1 MRYWIFLLGIILF
14 CYEPSVA
21 QNKKTKTIAKKVEKT
36 IAKPQPSESILFQTM
51 LQNADK
57 IMVID
62 SVVVDKDDFIK
73 HIPLNSNNGTI
84 IQSQDKTIFTNG
96 FNNKRIIADG
106 DSISGRGLYKTEL
119 TNKGWERNK
128 AIKELNK
135 AFSMIDFPFM
145 LSDGTT
151 LFFAGK
157 GVNSLGGYDIFTTRF
172 DAENGVFY
180 VAENYGM
187 PYSSTANDYL
197 LAIDDIYNIGWLVSD
212 RYQPA
217 NKVCIYTF
225 IPNKS
230 GEKLSQEKLSEHEKR
245 ALAMLNSIKDTWK
258 FGNIEQAKTRLSRFN
273 DINKRQ
279 NSTTENVSFVIND
292 KIIYTNKSSFKSAK
306 AKELFAIYER
316 MQKELEATQTHL
328 NKLRTLLINN
338 NKQKLTNISSEIL
351 MLERAI
357 VEKKNSLIQCEKDIR
372 IQENKMLKP

>member
-1 MRYWIFLLGIILF
+1 
-14 CYEPSVA
+14 
-21 QNKKTKTIAKKVEKT
+21 
-36 IAKPQPSESILFQTM
+36 
-51 LQNADK
+51 
-57 IMVID
+57 MVID

-73 HIPLNSNNGTI
+73 YIPLNSNNGTI
-84 IQSQDKTIFTNG
+84 IQIQGKTIFTNG

-106 DSISGRGLYKTEL
+106 DSINGRGLYKTEL

-135 AFSMIDFPFM
+135 AFSMIDFPFI

-157 GVNSLGGYDIFTTRF
+157 GENSLGGYDIFTTRF

-258 FGNIEQAKTRLSRFN
+258 FGNIEQAKARLSLFY

>member
-73 HIPLNSNNGTI
+73 YIPLNSNNGTI
-84 IQSQDKTIFTNG
+84 IQSQDKTIYTNG

-357 VEKKNSLIQCEKDIR
+357 VEKRNSLIQCEKDIR

>member
-21 QNKKTKTIAKKVEKT
+21 QNKKTKTIAKKVEKI
-36 IAKPQPSESILFQTM
+36 IAKSQPSENILFQTM

-135 AFSMIDFPFM
+135 AFSMIDFPFI

-157 GVNSLGGYDIFTTRF
+157 GENSLGGYDIFTTRF

-212 RYQPA
+212 RYQPT

-258 FGNIEQAKTRLSRFN
+258 FGNIEQAKTRLSLFN

-316 MQKELEATQTHL
+316 MQKKLEATQTHL

-357 VEKKNSLIQCEKDIR
+357 VEKRNSLIQCEKDIR

>member
-36 IAKPQPSESILFQTM
+36 IAKPQPSENILFQTM

-84 IQSQDKTIFTNG
+84 IQSQVKTIFTNG

-106 DSISGRGLYKTEL
+106 DSINGRGLYKTEL

-135 AFSMIDFPFM
+135 AFSMIDFPFI

-258 FGNIEQAKTRLSRFN
+258 FGNIEQAKTRLSLFN

-306 AKELFAIYER
+306 AKELFSIYER
-316 MQKELEATQTHL
+316 IQKELEATQTHL
-328 NKLRTLLINN
+328 NKLRTLLLNN

>member
-21 QNKKTKTIAKKVEKT
+21 QNKKTKTIAKKVERT
-36 IAKPQPSESILFQTM
+36 IAKSQPSENILFQTM

-73 HIPLNSNNGTI
+73 YIPLNSNNGTI

-258 FGNIEQAKTRLSRFN
+258 FGNIEQAKTRLSQFN
-273 DINKRQ
+273 DINKRH

-316 MQKELEATQTHL
+316 MQKELEATQIHL

-357 VEKKNSLIQCEKDIR
+357 VEKKNALIQCEKDIR
-372 IQENKMLKP
+372 TQENTMLKP

>member
-1 MRYWIFLLGIILF
+1 
-14 CYEPSVA
+14 
-21 QNKKTKTIAKKVEKT
+21 
-36 IAKPQPSESILFQTM
+36 
-51 LQNADK
+51 
-57 IMVID
+57 
-62 SVVVDKDDFIK
+62 
-73 HIPLNSNNGTI
+73 
-84 IQSQDKTIFTNG
+84 
-96 FNNKRIIADG
+96 
-106 DSISGRGLYKTEL
+106 
-119 TNKGWERNK
+119 
-128 AIKELNK
+128 
-135 AFSMIDFPFM
+135 MIDFPFM

-357 VEKKNSLIQCEKDIR
+357 VEKRNSLIQCEKDIR

>member
-135 AFSMIDFPFM
+135 AFSMIDFPFI

-258 FGNIEQAKTRLSRFN
+258 FGNIEQAKTRLSLFS

-357 VEKKNSLIQCEKDIR
+357 VEKKNALIQCEKDIR
-372 IQENKMLKP
+372 TQENTMLKP